1 MQNRSKIALTRQG
14 ALKKP
19 PRPTLDLPRA
29 AQNLSIAPQES
40 SQRRPGGPKAAPSS
54 TFIPSKTSTR
64 RLYHHPNRVRY
75 KTQQFL
81 CHGQEV
87 ARLNNA
93 ETAENKRPAF
103 PPSNSSTRNLDVISV
118 RLRAFMYEQTDF
130 EEQTHFEFPVEHS
143 MFVREE
149 GRPTQAPLLF
159 HSIALRTKGSA
170 NMDPDLFLSAD
181 LCFKSNKF
189 LISRRR
195 LFCEGAHIRFAFL
208 KPSSRATTSK
218 M

>member
-1 MQNRSKIALTRQG
+1 MFK
-14 ALKKP
+14 LK
-19 PRPTLDLPRA
+19 RPVFDLV
-29 AQNLSIAPQES
+29 
-40 SQRRPGGPKAAPSS
+40 K
-54 TFIPSKTSTR
+54 
-64 RLYHHPNRVRY
+64 RVRY
-75 KTQQFL
+75 NTQQFL
-81 CHGQEV
+81 FHSQKV
-87 ARLNNA
+87 AGLNNA
-93 ETAENKRPAF
+93 YLAENKRPAF

-118 RLRAFMYEQTDF
+118 RLRALMYEQTD
-130 EEQTHFEFPVEHS
+130 FEFPVEHS

-149 GRPTQAPLLF
+149 GRPTQAPLLLTLLF
-159 HSIALRTKGSA
+159 HSIVLRTKGLA